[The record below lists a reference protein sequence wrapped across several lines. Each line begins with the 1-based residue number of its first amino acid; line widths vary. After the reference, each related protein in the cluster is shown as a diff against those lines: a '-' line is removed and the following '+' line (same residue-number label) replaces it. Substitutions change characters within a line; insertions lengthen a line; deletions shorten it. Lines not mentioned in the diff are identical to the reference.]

1 MHRYVVFPDVHF
13 REKGPISATFLRLGI
28 TGFHG
33 ACRYV
38 HELPYG
44 YNSSRDDVT
53 VLFRENGG
61 TCTTKHAV
69 IATLA
74 YEIELAVHKQVG
86 IYAMTEDL
94 VSGTDRLLAEFSI
107 PFVPMAHCF
116 LSYEDCRV
124 DLTEGNVNGKNR
136 AIEEFLYVQQVE
148 PNISERDEYF
158 LYRTAVAEVVL
169 MRPDFVGVDLSRIL
183 KARELGLKLL
193 RGKVAPLQ

>member
-1 MHRYVVFPDVHF
+1 MHRYGIFPDVHF
-13 REKGPISATFLRLGI
+13 RGQGPISEAFLRLKI

-44 YNSSRDDVT
+44 YNSRRDDVT
-53 VLFRENGG
+53 VLFRENRG

-74 YEIELAVHKQVG
+74 HEIELAVHKQVG

-94 VSGTDRLLAEFSI
+94 VSGTDKLLAEFSL

-116 LSYEDCRV
+116 LSYEDYRV
-124 DLTEGNVNGKNR
+124 DLTEGNINGKNR
-136 AIEEFLYVQQVE
+136 AIVDFLFVQQVE

-158 LYRTAVAEVVL
+158 LYRNAVAEVVL

-183 KARELGLKLL
+183 KAREQGLKLL
-193 RGKVAPLQ
+193 RGKVTVAQ